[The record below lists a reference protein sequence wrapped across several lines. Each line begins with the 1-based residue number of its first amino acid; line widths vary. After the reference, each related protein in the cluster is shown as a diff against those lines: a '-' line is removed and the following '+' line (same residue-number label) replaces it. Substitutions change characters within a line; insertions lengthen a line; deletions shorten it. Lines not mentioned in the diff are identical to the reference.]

1 MRGKFVKEEATTVQR
16 EPEQRNGLLFRNRD
30 YTGWWIGDT
39 FSDFGTALSFVAY
52 PLLVLAVTGSVAG
65 AGIVEA
71 AGVIGSLVTML
82 FGGALA
88 DRFPRRAIMIVGPLV
103 QAVAVGTVVV
113 AITTDQVT
121 VGYLAVVGFVQGMA
135 NGITQGAQLAAMRRL
150 VPGEQMSA
158 AWSLYIA
165 RSMSIKMVGPAVGGF
180 LFSIMR
186 WVPFLCDALSFLGS
200 VIGTLLIRRPL
211 GPDRDETGPRESI
224 FASIG
229 AGLRFIRG
237 NAYLRF
243 SAIWVSLVASSYAG
257 LALLVILL
265 VHSRGGSA
273 ALIGAV
279 TAVGAI
285 GGLAGALLSNR
296 IAKRLPGRL
305 LVITVSWTVVV
316 VALGMGFVPGTWSVG
331 ALLAVLMFLNSPLN
345 VIVVTRTMEITPDEL
360 TGRVQSAMG
369 VAATSI
375 RWVGPISAGLL
386 ASAFSPAAAAIVFA
400 CVMAVLAIATH
411 FSSGIRE
418 LDRPVAAPVG

>member
-88 DRFPRRAIMIVGPLV
+88 DRFPRPAIMIVGPLV

-305 LVITVSWTVVV
+305 LVITVSWTVV
-316 VALGMGFVPGTWSVG
+316 
-331 ALLAVLMFLNSPLN
+331 N